1 MLKRIALVFL
11 LVIVAVL
18 GYAATLPDTFQIERS
33 ATINAPSEK
42 IFPLI
47 NDFRQWRAWSPW
59 ENLDPALQRTFSG
72 PESGVGAVYEWAG
85 NKDIG
90 KGRMEIIESS
100 PSSKV
105 GIALEFLEPF
115 EAKNTT
121 EFTLTPVE
129 NGTTVNWAMS
139 GQNLYIG
146 KVMSLFMNMDKLVGK
161 TFEQGLSDLKKAAEQ

>member
-85 NKDIG
+85 NKDC
-90 KGRMEIIESS
+90 
-100 PSSKV
+100 
-105 GIALEFLEPF
+105 A
-115 EAKNTT
+115 
-121 EFTLTPVE
+121 
-129 NGTTVNWAMS
+129 
-139 GQNLYIG
+139 
-146 KVMSLFMNMDKLVGK
+146 
-161 TFEQGLSDLKKAAEQ
+161 